1 MLAVG
6 FVPLASSIEKIVV
19 FIEVD
24 DPQSRQELKG
34 RADVEVRHDFPN
46 GFSAMIPATARRGI
60 EQRPGVTVHDV
71 PIHHLSIPSDQTP
84 YGIEQIYDDTG
95 ITSTSGGADVIIGHL
110 DTGVD
115 TEHPDLAGRI
125 VGCKDTTKRGIRNG
139 CNDSNGHGTH
149 TAGTALADGASGSG
163 ILGVAPEAGLWA
175 VKVCRTFC
183 FTDDIAAA
191 IDFLGDKVQI
201 ITMSLGGD
209 TESSLIRDAINRHP
223 HILYVAAAGND
234 GPAEGSIDYP
244 AANPN
249 VIAVAAID
257 NTKTVA
263 SFSSRGID
271 DGNDAVISEG
281 EVEFAAAGVG
291 VESTWNDGGYNTISG
306 TSMATPHI
314 AGLAAREWQGTAADT
329 RAYLRTY
336 AEDITL
342 ANGGGATAGYDIA
355 SGYGLGHVT
364 PSGPTND
371 APTNDAPVVSI
382 TSPDDVSTF
391 ESGATI
397 LFEATASDTEEDD
410 LAANLVWTSDIDGQ
424 IGAGGIFSTTL
435 SDGTHAITASV
446 TDSGSKLG
454 SASISITVGSA
465 PPTATTV
472 IVDSITYSTE
482 GGKNKDKHLLITVS
496 LFDDLGNPVSGASVS
511 IDLFGDVTLIASGT
525 GTTGTDGTVTF
536 SLKNAA
542 SGCYTTTVSNVSG
555 EGLTWDE
562 ATPTHE
568 ICK

>member
-1 MLAVG
+1 M
-6 FVPLASSIEKIVV
+6 
-19 FIEVD
+19 FIEVG

-34 RADVEVRHDFPN
+34 RADIDVRHDFPN
-46 GFSAMIPATARRGI
+46 GFSATIPATARRGI
-60 EQRPGVTVHDV
+60 EKRPGVTVHDV

-84 YGIEQIYDDTG
+84 YGIEQIYDDPG
-95 ITSTSGGADVIIGHL
+95 ITSTSGGAGVVIGHV

-115 TEHPDLAGRI
+115 VEHPDLAGRI
-125 VGCKDTTKRGIRNG
+125 VGCKDTTKKGIRNG
-139 CNDSNGHGTH
+139 CNDTNGHGTH
-149 TAGTALADGASGSG
+149 TAGTAVADGASGSG
-163 ILGVAPEAGLWA
+163 IFGVASGAGLYS
-175 VKVCRTFC
+175 VKVCGAFC

-209 TESSLIRDAINRHP
+209 TESGLIRDAINRNP
-223 HILYVAAAGND
+223 DILYVAAAGND

-257 NTKTVA
+257 SSKRVA

-271 DGNDAVISEG
+271 DGNDAIISER
-281 EVEFAAAGVG
+281 EVEFAAAGVS
-291 VESTWNDGGYNTISG
+291 VESTWKDGGHKTISG

-342 ANGGGATAGYDIA
+342 ANGGGATTGYDTS

-364 PSGPTND
+364 PSGPPNE
-371 APTNDAPVVSI
+371 APVVSI
-382 TSPDDVSTF
+382 TSPDDDTVM
-391 ESGATI
+391 ES
-397 LFEATASDTEEDD
+397 EATMNFVGTVIDTEDGD
-410 LAANLVWTSDIDGQ
+410 LTDSLVWSSDIDGS
-424 IGAGGIFSTTL
+424 IGTGGIFSTTL
-435 SDGTHAITASV
+435 SDGIHAITASV

-465 PPTATTV
+465 ATTAATV
-472 IVDSITYSTE
+472 SVYSITYATE
-482 GGKNKDKHLLITVS
+482 GGRNSDKHLIITVS
-496 LFDDLGNPVSGASVS
+496 LVDDLGNPVSGASVS
-511 IDLFGDVTLIASGT
+511 IDLFRDVSIIASGT
-525 GTTGTDGTVTF
+525 GTTGTEGTVTF

-542 SGCYTTTVSNVSG
+542 SGCYITGATNVTAND
-555 EGLTWDE
+555 LTWDSV
-562 ATPTHE
+562 TPANE
-568 ICK
+568 FCKA